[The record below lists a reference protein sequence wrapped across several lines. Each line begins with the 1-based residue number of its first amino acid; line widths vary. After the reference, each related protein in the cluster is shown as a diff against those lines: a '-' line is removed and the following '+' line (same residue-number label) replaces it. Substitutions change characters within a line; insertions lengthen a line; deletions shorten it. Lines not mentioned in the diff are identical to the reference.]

1 MTHSVAV
8 VTGGSNGI
16 GAAICGLLLARN
28 ATVINLDIVPPAETP
43 TGDYHYYGV
52 DLSKADETRSMAA
65 RVLERF
71 NVNCLVNN
79 AGVARPAHAITMI
92 CPFSA
97 GTTSDIV
104 ARIVAQGLSREL
116 RVPVIVEDRVGASGN
131 IGMSLVAKAAPDG
144 YTLGMGTISTHA
156 INQALFAKM
165 PYEIDEFVPLG
176 IIGITPNLLVVPA
189 SSSIMTVGDL
199 VAAAKANPGKL
210 TFASSGNGT
219 TGQLAGEFLKIRAG
233 IDVVHAPYKD
243 ATRALTDL
251 AAGHVDFMFYH
262 PAAVNA
268 LIQAGRLRAIAV
280 SSSTPSAA
288 APGIVPVDQ
297 QGIPDFDLAA
307 WWAMY
312 APAGISREM
321 REKLRDTLAKVLNDP
336 QIKESLIARGFE
348 PKPLKGD
355 AIDQYLR
362 QELVKWREIVRM
374 ANAKLD

>member
-1 MTHSVAV
+1 MCLSIRALFLSLGRILAV
-8 VTGGSNGI
+8 VSI
-16 GAAICGLLLARN
+16 AAAGCANTLA
-28 ATVINLDIVPPAETP
+28 
-43 TGDYHYYGV
+43 
-52 DLSKADETRSMAA
+52 ADAW
-65 RVLERF
+65 
-71 NVNCLVNN
+71 
-79 AGVARPAHAITMI
+79 PAHAITMI

-336 QIKESLIARGFE
+336 EIKESLIARGFE